1 MRKLYRSVT
10 DNKLTGLCGG
20 IGQYFGIDSTIV
32 RLLFVVTALFSFGSA
47 ILVYVLAALLVP
59 KEPQPVIRFDHF

>member
-20 IGQYFGIDSTIV
+20 IGQYFGIDSTVV
-32 RLLFVVTALFSFGSA
+32 RLLFVVTALFSFGST
-47 ILVYVLAALLVP
+47 IVVYVLAALLVP
-59 KEPQPVIRFDHF
+59 KEPQPAFRFDQF